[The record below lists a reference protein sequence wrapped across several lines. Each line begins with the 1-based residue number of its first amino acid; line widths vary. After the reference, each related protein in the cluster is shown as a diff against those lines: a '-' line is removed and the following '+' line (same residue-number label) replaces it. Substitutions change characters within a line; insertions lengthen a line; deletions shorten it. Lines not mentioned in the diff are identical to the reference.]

1 MRRLIGVGFTVAM
14 GLCGCLPRRVSP
26 LLRYVV
32 ADQSMAPGLLPG
44 DRLLVR
50 RLWAS
55 EPRVGDVLV
64 VRDPREPGRA
74 LVKRLARVEFERQM
88 PASPR
93 YWLVGDN
100 RAASRDSRTFGPL
113 GRGAI
118 VGRVV
123 WRYLPGHRR
132 GSVA

>member
-1 MRRLIGVGFTVAM
+1 MRRVIGFTAALV
-14 GLCGCLPRRVSP
+14 LSGCLPRPVSP

-32 ADQSMAPGLLPG
+32 ADRSMAPGLLPG

-55 EPRVGDVLV
+55 QPRVGDVLV

-74 LVKRLARVEFERQM
+74 LVKRLARVEGAGRSS
-88 PASPR
+88 AAPR
-93 YWLVGDN
+93 YWLLGDN
-100 RAASRDSRTFGPL
+100 AAASRDSRAFGPL